1 MARPTSPLALAKRKL
16 TFALPSIIRRSKR
29 GRRVLA
35 FSLSPSPSPP
45 ASPPASPV
53 RRRASAREEE
63 EVWRPDDDECPDGL
77 VGAPEMGLF
86 ALIPWSAFG
95 NILNRLDC
103 RDLSNFAAC
112 NMHHAVAVST
122 AMGLQGHAVIDSVNP
137 LSLAGGALNAFGLAR
152 NPVGDA
158 VSGAG
163 KRVTSFIAR
172 HTPVAG
178 LTQKGKSA
186 GCRLARMLTYNFAR
200 C

>member
-1 MARPTSPLALAKRKL
+1 MGDLNLALY
-16 TFALPSIIRRSKR
+16 
-29 GRRVLA
+29 
-35 FSLSPSPSPP
+35 SLS
-45 ASPPASPV
+45 
-53 RRRASAREEE
+53 
-63 EVWRPDDDECPDGL
+63 
-77 VGAPEMGLF
+77 VGWPKYGHG
-86 ALIPWSAFG
+86 ALG
-95 NILNRLDC
+95 
-103 RDLSNFAAC
+103 
-112 NMHHAVAVST
+112 AV
-122 AMGLQGHAVIDSVNP
+122 QHAVIDSVNP